1 MTEESPCAQLPG
13 VVGVL
18 GLSDGLL
25 PSPPDRKKGGART
38 WAWGGAEASFSLR
51 FVWMRMGEAFLE
63 PQLAGWGVTE
73 SGELSTEVHASSY
86 ML

>member
-1 MTEESPCAQLPG
+1 MHSC
-13 VVGVL
+13 L
-18 GLSDGLL
+18 GWWVSWDF
-25 PSPPDRKKGGART
+25 PTASCHRHPDRKKGGART